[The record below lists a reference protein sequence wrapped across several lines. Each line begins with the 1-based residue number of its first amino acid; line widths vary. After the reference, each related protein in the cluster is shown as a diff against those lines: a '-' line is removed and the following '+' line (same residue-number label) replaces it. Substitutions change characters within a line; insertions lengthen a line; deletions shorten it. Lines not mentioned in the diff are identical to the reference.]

1 MSAMTSRI
9 RMDGAEEPI
18 PKRSPL
24 LSSLENFIAKSLSQM
39 RLELEALG
47 EEPDRDTE
55 QEEHRDWVSKIQAV
69 QTGRWND
76 IVRFMGKDVCWEPF
90 VKGII
95 EDLENSMADWESIKF
110 WCRAWL
116 RMLDKYDS
124 GKQLLE
130 MSGVAVEGTA
140 VRGRRQQRVEKP
152 SEAGPSEAGLGAP
165 QTARAPLVGA
175 RRWDCG
181 GDVTE
186 TLGAPAIPL
195 GTEGT
200 THIWWSDGLA
210 FSERFSLCLVIR

>member
-1 MSAMTSRI
+1 MTSRI
-9 RMDGAEEPI
+9 RIDGAEEPI

-55 QEEHRDWVSKIQAV
+55 QEEHRDWVDKIQAV

-76 IVRFMGKDVCWEPF
+76 IVRFMGKDVCWESF

-95 EDLENSMADWESIKF
+95 EDLENNMADWESIKF

-130 MSGVAVEGTA
+130 MSGVAVEG
-140 VRGRRQQRVEKP
+140 
-152 SEAGPSEAGLGAP
+152 
-165 QTARAPLVGA
+165 
-175 RRWDCG
+175 
-181 GDVTE
+181 
-186 TLGAPAIPL
+186 PL
-195 GTEGT
+195 GLE
-200 THIWWSDGLA
+200 I
-210 FSERFSLCLVIR
+210 